1 MFWRPK
7 RKSAFNNHL
16 YLCRREVDKNFSP
29 VIFQKTNDMSNI
41 IKKWFANEDSE
52 QDQIRKG
59 LHIRKC
65 PYCNASKSK
74 FHLEHFRSPQ
84 WTWEHLCGREGYT
97 VICNECKKEIDTIIT
112 IMN

>member
-1 MFWRPK
+1 M
-7 RKSAFNNHL
+7 RK
-16 YLCRREVDKNFSP
+16 
-29 VIFQKTNDMSNI
+29 ITN
-41 IKKWFANEDSE
+41 KWFASNDSE

-59 LHIRKC
+59 LSIKKC
-65 PYCNASKSK
+65 PYCNTSKSK